1 MHDKKSLIELYRKTF
16 TTLTDEQIEAQ
27 ADFMSKKYSTL
38 RQGDNVIHLD
48 YYSVFISDND
58 ITTIENELAK
68 FNLQLSRFDKMG
80 VPYASLEDI
89 MLQMA
94 FFLGDK
100 TTQDVLT
107 GVGTNA
113 LWDAIKAMTMSVW
126 QKIKTSR
133 FNNNKSINYGIKL
146 TLDKNTKFEFKIDGD
161 FSEDTALKSLDKI
174 IDFLKTTKVNETI
187 KRPNFVRFN
196 EKAEKWEVVDV
207 DAELSKK
214 IIDSIGE
221 K

>member
-1 MHDKKSLIELYRKTF
+1 MYDKQSLIELYRKTF
-16 TTLTDEQIEAQ
+16 TTWTDEQIEAQ

-38 RQGDNVIHLD
+38 KQGDDVIHLD
-48 YYSVFISDND
+48 YYSVIITDND
-58 ITTIENELAK
+58 IIAIENELEK

-80 VPYASLEDI
+80 VPYASVEDF

-113 LWDAIKAMTMSVW
+113 LWDAIKALTISVW
-126 QKIKTSR
+126 VKIRSSR
-133 FNNNKSINYGIKL
+133 FKNDKSINYGIKL
-146 TLDKNTKFEFKIDGD
+146 SLDKNTKFEFKIDGD
-161 FSEDTALKSLDKI
+161 FSEETALKALDKI
-174 IDFLKTTKVNETI
+174 IDFLKTTKVNDTI
-187 KRPNFVRFN
+187 KRPEFVTFN
-196 EKAEKWEVVDV
+196 ERTEKWEIVDV
-207 DAELSKK
+207 DAELRKKYFDSK
-214 IIDSIGE
+214 GE